1 MDGIQ
6 RILKKH
12 GPMLSGKLVEKLV
25 EEEIIKIET
34 ARQRLCRTRPPIL
47 KITLG
52 YKNNQ
57 SFVYLQEHFNS
68 DRYWNAMKLSLKNSS
83 KAYYALLNS
92 CFFHSGFAK
101 KFQLAAYGFSPVKKL
116 KRHLLYSSI
125 IEDLQKNDLISE
137 FDDETLE
144 INYKLFNQNNYNRFK
159 AIEIAKTQVMQ
170 NFHDRVRNL
179 NFVSFGAGKCLGEH
193 AEFGKFQWGF
203 TSPSYLH
210 GLKGWRGGKVLPGFI
225 VADILIGRKVNK
237 IDAEFFL
244 QKIEILYHQTK
255 TRPFIPF
262 LICDNVEERTFRRLK
277 SHGIAIGRVK
287 ELFGSSY
294 AEALQLLIKTIT
306 NATEIVNTNP
316 DQFVELCEKISTLDD
331 KFKNMKGDMFE
342 FVVGYFYSRDHIPL
356 EIGKVIREPE
366 TRKPKEIDVFVKG
379 SNMSRV
385 VECKAY
391 KSPLG
396 ADEVK
401 EWLTENIPV
410 IRKWILS
417 QDDYKKKN
425 LVFEL
430 WCTSGFEKDALKL
443 LKKHTKSVKRYD
455 IKYFDGSAIATKFKS
470 TGDKKIYDLLMHY
483 FISNKKDF

>member
-1 MDGIQ
+1 MEGLQ

-12 GPMLSGKLVEKLV
+12 GPMLSGRLGKKLADEKGIGL
-25 EEEIIKIET
+25 EA
-34 ARQRLCRTRPPIL
+34 ARQRLCRTRPPIR

-57 SFVYLQEHFNS
+57 SFVYLQEHFNT
-68 DRYWNAMKLSLKNSS
+68 DRYWNAVKLSLKNSS

-101 KFQLAAYGFSPVKKL
+101 KSQLAAYGFSPVKRL
-116 KRHLLYSSI
+116 TRHFHYSSI
-125 IEDLQKNDLISE
+125 IGELQENGLISE
-137 FDDETLE
+137 FDNETLE
-144 INYKLFNQNNYNRFK
+144 INGKLFKQNNYNRFK
-159 AIEIAKTQVMQ
+159 AIEIAKTHVMQ
-170 NFHDRVRNL
+170 NFCDWVRNL
-179 NFVSFGAGKCLGEH
+179 NFGSYDTGKYLGEH

-203 TSPSYLH
+203 TSPSYLN
-210 GLKGWRGGKVLPGFI
+210 GLKRWSVKKVLPGFI
-225 VADILIGRKVNK
+225 VADILIGKKVDK
-237 IDAEFFL
+237 IDVEFFL
-244 QKIEILYHQTK
+244 QKIGIVQQQK
-255 TRPFIPF
+255 KGRPFIPF
-262 LICDNVEERTFRRLK
+262 LICDNIEERTFKLLK
-277 SHGIAIGRVK
+277 SRGIAIGRVS
-287 ELFGSSY
+287 ELFGTSY
-294 AEALQLLIKTIT
+294 AKALQLLIETIA
-306 NATEIVNTNP
+306 NATKIVNTNP
-316 DQFVELCEKISTLDD
+316 DQFVEFCEKISTLDD
-331 KFKNMKGDMFE
+331 KFKNMKGDLFE

-356 EIGKVIREPE
+356 EIGKVIREPN
-366 TRKPKEIDVFVKG
+366 TREPKEIDVFVKG

-396 ADEVK
+396 TDEVEK
-401 EWLTENIPV
+401 WLTKNIPV

-430 WCTSGFEKDALKL
+430 WSTSGFGKNALKL
-443 LKKHTKSVKRYD
+443 LEKYTKSVKRHD

-483 FISNKKDF
+483 FISK